1 MANLK
6 EAFEYASQNPDSD
19 FARNLEQL
27 ASTGSLNKEAQ
38 KYGIDLSPFQQKKTL
53 PEQLGER
60 AKTFASEV
68 TLKPTRDMLSAD
80 ANTTGQERELAGLAG
95 INRAFQSPIRAVGAI
110 GGAIGDVVGAGLE
123 ATGLDKPIAQ
133 ALQPVV
139 QSDPVQKAM
148 QVYQTLPKETQDVL
162 GAIMNTANIPLA
174 GGVKSVAQSG
184 IKNVADIKNLVPTK
198 LGQKAVDLISQDPGK
213 KVETILKR
221 TNPDELNN
229 YLSIAEK
236 SSLSGEAKSVF
247 ETVGDKLAD
256 TTKLLDVKLKEIGRA
271 KSDIV
276 TPLREG
282 LGAFKKETS
291 PLIEKLTSLKN
302 NLSEIDKGQRSTIQ
316 AVINDAKTV
325 ATKRDADMFI
335 DKVQNALYTG
345 NKDMTIPKGSALDKQ
360 LRGLLGEYNNSL
372 KASLPTEY
380 SALNKRYSEL
390 IDTLDTIN
398 TSLGEVVE
406 GVPVRGAS
414 LIKQYFSPAG
424 SKAKEI
430 FEFIKKETNGEV
442 DLAKDAT
449 LAKFAGQL
457 YDDPNVGSLLGGIK
471 DVPTSLTGAISRVAE
486 KIGGEK
492 VESLMRQSTIR
503 KARQTISPKA
513 GLESGS
519 KTIDRLE
526 KELFPFVE
534 STPKEIKGKG
544 IRGMI
549 NFSEWIPDLKA
560 QVKSAES
567 ALSTGEKVIV
577 AEDLGSTL
585 SKMGINVGPVTKN
598 NVDDVIE
605 TAKKAISDERI
616 IAKKEAMSTPAV
628 KEMQSRFIKN
638 PTTGKLEGSS
648 KKKVV
653 SSLEQEAKGK
663 IVSSQNE
670 WVKDTFWGKSIRN
683 DATETTIPISEIGGG
698 KLIGI
703 RQNNVTDNGVKEW
716 VARIKK
722 GERPTVLI
730 GNKKSGDKGIVV
742 LDGNHRLEAYRQLGI
757 KEIPIVDNTG
767 GKLKRK

>member
-60 AKTFASEV
+60 AKTFASEA
-68 TLKPTRDMLSAD
+68 TLQPSIGIMKEGMKE
-80 ANTTGQERELAGLAG
+80 TGVGRELAGQEAVMRSL
-95 INRAFQSPIRAVGAI
+95 QSPIRAVGAI

-256 TTKLLDVKLKEIGRA
+256 TTKLLKTKLDGIGAAKTDMIRA
-271 KSDIV
+271 NGNIPFVTQTQPLVSKLEDIV
-276 TPLREG
+276 NSFT
-282 LGAFKKETS
+282 
-291 PLIEKLTSLKN
+291 
-302 NLSEIDKGQRSTIQ
+302 EIDKANSPLVQKFI
-316 AVINDAKTV
+316 ADAKNIRT
-325 ATKRDADMFI
+325 TLDADSFI
-335 DKVQNALYTG
+335 DKAQDALYTG
-345 NKDMTIPKGSALDKQ
+345 DRTMTLPKGSALEKRLQ
-360 LRGLLGEYNNSL
+360 KVIGEYNSTL
-372 KASLPTEY
+372 KTSVPSEY
-380 SALNKRYSEL
+380 SVLNEQYAKL
-390 IDTLDTIN
+390 VDTLGTIN
-398 TSLGEVVE
+398 RSLGEVVE
-406 GVPVRGAS
+406 GTPVRGAG

-519 KTIDRLE
+519 KTIDQLE

-534 STPKEIKGKG
+534 SIPKAIKSKGIKGVVNPGALFEQSPIK
-544 IRGMI
+544 I
-549 NFSEWIPDLKA
+549 NNIVRKMTPSDARFIQDFQDA
-560 QVKSAES
+560 Y
-567 ALSTGEKVIV
+567 STKKLTKEMK
-577 AEDLGSTL
+577 
-585 SKMGINVGPVTKN
+585 SKM
-598 NVDDVIE
+598 DDMLGE
-605 TAKKAISDERI
+605 MKLTAKNGDEMATI
-616 IAKKEAMSTPAV
+616 GQLLLELYNVKK
-628 KEMQSRFIKN
+628 
-638 PTTGKLEGSS
+638 
-648 KKKVV
+648 
-653 SSLEQEAKGK
+653 
-663 IVSSQNE
+663 
-670 WVKDTFWGKSIRN
+670 
-683 DATETTIPISEIGGG
+683 
-698 KLIGI
+698 
-703 RQNNVTDNGVKEW
+703 
-716 VARIKK
+716 
-722 GERPTVLI
+722 
-730 GNKKSGDKGIVV
+730 
-742 LDGNHRLEAYRQLGI
+742 
-757 KEIPIVDNTG
+757 
-767 GKLKRK
+767 